1 MEIPKEVLRNC
12 VGLGL
17 MACRLPSLRDA
28 SMKVFEAVRVAQ
40 PESPAWMIG
49 LAMVHAN
56 ADDNAAE
63 ACKLMMKEGV
73 SAGTGD
79 PLAQAF
85 LGVFLVMAN
94 RASEAERVANAVLAD
109 GGDPDATK
117 LARSLLDNEINRR

>member
-28 SMKVFEAVRVAQ
+28 AVKVFEAVRVAQ
-40 PESPAWMIG
+40 PESPAWTIG
-49 LAMVHAN
+49 LAMVYAN

-63 ACKLMMKEGV
+63 ACRFMMKEGV
-73 SAGTGD
+73 SVESGD

-85 LGVFLVMAN
+85 LGVFLVMAD
-94 RASEAERVANAVLAD
+94 RASEAERVANAVLAN
-109 GGDPDATK
+109 GSDPDASK
-117 LARSLLDNEINRR
+117 LARSLLDNEIHRR